1 MLLLTGGHAALRL
14 AQHQLSLEW
23 IGANP
28 TPAGAGE
35 GLAPWKQNVFY
46 GSDPSKW
53 CAGKDVYERVR
64 YRDLYPGI
72 DLIYKGRQDG
82 SF

>member
-1 MLLLTGGHAALRL
+1 MEPEL
-14 AQHQLSLEW
+14 
-23 IGANP
+23 
-28 TPAGAGE
+28 
-35 GLAPWKQNVFY
+35 FY
-46 GSDPSKW
+46 GRDPSKW
-53 CAGKDVYERVR
+53 CTGTDVYERVR